1 MTTTAATL
9 DAHLAATREKRL
21 ARYLDLLRIPS
32 ISALPEHAADCRA
45 AAEWIAARMR
55 EIGLEHVEVSDT
67 GGPPIVYADWLHAEG
82 APTAVA
88 YAHYDVQPVDPLDE
102 WRHPPF
108 EPVVE
113 GDRVLARG
121 ASDDK
126 SSVAILLDAVEAML
140 ATEGRLPIN
149 LRFALEGEEEST
161 SEHLEPWLVA
171 NRDRL
176 GGDVALITDNGFF
189 AGNIPAIT
197 VSLRGIM
204 YAQIDVRGP
213 FQDVHS
219 GVYGGSIANPVNALA
234 TILASL
240 KDADGRIA
248 IPGFYDSVV
257 ELSTVERQTMA
268 ELPFDERAFADS
280 LEAPA
285 LVGEIGYT
293 TLERKSVRPT
303 LDVNGIWGGF
313 QGEGSKTII
322 PGSAHAK
329 VSSRLVADQDPEEI
343 FRLFKAHVERNAPPG
358 VTVTTRSLGNG
369 KPSSISIDHP
379 TTQAYARALERAFG
393 RAPVYQRE
401 GGSIPFVATFVETLG
416 LPAVLSGFT
425 PPDGNFHAPN
435 EWMDLGN
442 YENGVRAM
450 VFMFDELAAMDG
462 RGA

>member
-9 DAHLAATREKRL
+9 DAHLATTRDKRL
-21 ARYLDLLRIPS
+21 ARYLDLLRFPS
-32 ISALPEHAADCRA
+32 ISALPEHADDCRA
-45 AAEWIAARMR
+45 AAEWIAAQMR

-113 GDRVLARG
+113 GDRVFARG

-126 SSVAILLDAVEAML
+126 SSVAILLDAVEACL
-140 ATEGRLPIN
+140 ATTGGLPIN
-149 LRFALEGEEEST
+149 IRFTLEGEEEST

-189 AGNIPAIT
+189 SGNIPAIT

-219 GVYGGSIANPVNALA
+219 GLYGV
-234 TILASL
+234 
-240 KDADGRIA
+240 
-248 IPGFYDSVV
+248 
-257 ELSTVERQTMA
+257 
-268 ELPFDERAFADS
+268 
-280 LEAPA
+280 
-285 LVGEIGYT
+285 
-293 TLERKSVRPT
+293 
-303 LDVNGIWGGF
+303 WGGF

-329 VSSRLVADQDPEEI
+329 VSSRLVADQNPAEI
-343 FRLFKAHVERNAPPG
+343 FELLKLHIERLALSG
-358 VTVTTRSLGNG
+358 VTVTVRSLGNG

-379 TTQAYARALERAFG
+379 TTQAYVRALERAFG

-416 LPAVLSGFT
+416 LPAVLCGFT
-425 PPDGNFHAPN
+425 PPDGNSHAPN
-435 EWMDLGN
+435 E
-442 YENGVRAM
+442 
-450 VFMFDELAAMDG
+450 
-462 RGA
+462 